1 MALIQKRFKQN
12 DFLFSSRSAYSK
24 TDPASLFSGVLVHT
38 IGKQGSF
45 LRDIRDTDHVY
56 AYHAEKQRA
65 KFTQKKVRTGGKGA
79 EHVTQ
84 TQSTKIREGKW
95 VVRLF
100 KIPVDKVKSIKQH
113 KRHFVLEMQ

>member
-12 DFLFSSRSAYSK
+12 DFLFASRSAYSK
-24 TDPASLFSGVLVHT
+24 TDPGSMFAGVLVHT
-38 IGKQGSF
+38 IGNVGNY

-65 KFTQKKVRTGGKGA
+65 KFTQKKVRTGGKDTDK
-79 EHVTQ
+79 VMQ
-84 TQSTKIREGKW
+84 TQSTKVREGKW

-113 KRHFVLEMQ
+113 KRHFVLEMK